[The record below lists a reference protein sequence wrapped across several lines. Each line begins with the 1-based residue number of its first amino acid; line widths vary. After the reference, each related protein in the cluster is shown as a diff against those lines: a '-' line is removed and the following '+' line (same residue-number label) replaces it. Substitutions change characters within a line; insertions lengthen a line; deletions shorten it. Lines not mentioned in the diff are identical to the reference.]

1 MPQNSGSLRGSAE
14 SNFHE
19 LPSAGAP
26 SSEPGSKSKGVARYA
41 TDSRTAG
48 VHIHSIRLVNCR
60 LQRLPDRAKP
70 STRAKLGRS
79 GRLDTTAG
87 AGAGREFAQ
96 ASPNGVVEVSGSRSR
111 SYAASQRGSP
121 SLATGA

>member
-14 SNFHE
+14 LNFHE
-19 LPSAGAP
+19 LLSAGAP

-87 AGAGREFAQ
+87 AGREFAQ